1 MRAAFS
7 ALELVLAIIL
17 LGVLASFALPR
28 HSSLH
33 KATQLTLSYIRY
45 TQHLALN
52 DSLAFATLKQTRTLA
67 KLHPSID
74 PNKLLESSRNLWQI
88 QFHQSGIYTL
98 NSFSVF
104 FDTPRFSPTTDR
116 DNQPQPGDIIA
127 RNGGNMRCL
136 TGYSNVNAAIEC
148 RNNGEILVRL
158 HERFNIDSIVLASET
173 ACQEMGTFRIGFN
186 HLGKPFC
193 QKLPRALQ
201 GSMHIILRQGANSK
215 SICILPHSGY
225 AYIAKQCP

>member
-7 ALELVLAIIL
+7 ALELILSVML
-17 LGVLASFALPR
+17 LGIVVSFALPK
-28 HSSLH
+28 HTSLH
-33 KATQLTLSYIRY
+33 KAAQLTLAYIRY

-52 DSLAFATLKQTRTLA
+52 DSLNFATLRQTRTLT
-67 KLHPSID
+67 KSHPSID
-74 PNKLLESSRNLWQI
+74 PNKLLDSSRNLWQI

-127 RNGGNMRCL
+127 RNGANMRCL
-136 TGYSNVNAAIEC
+136 TGYSNVNAPIEC

-158 HERFNIDSIVLASET
+158 HERFAIDGIELMSEN

-193 QKLPRALQ
+193 QKIPRALQ
-201 GSMHIILRQGANSK
+201 GIMQILLRKDKKHK

-225 AYIAKQCP
+225 AFIASQC